1 MIPVTT
7 CPTCGKPV
15 RQVTISGQVQY
26 LSPRKYARGPIS
38 VTREDGGEWTADLL
52 LGAAL
57 SAPLA
62 EGESRYSLHR
72 CKGRDGALDA
82 VRKAQ
87 SAAAAKQRNER
98 GKYRPR
104 HKGPRVGGI
113 RRAAPRGEHR

>member
-1 MIPVTT
+1 MST
-7 CPTCGKPV
+7 CPTCNAEV
-15 RQVTISGQVQY
+15 IEATCSGQAVY

-38 VTREDGGEWTADLL
+38 VTRGDGGKWVAVLL

-62 EGESRYSLHR
+62 QGESRFSLHR

-113 RRAAPRGEHR
+113 RRVAPRGEHR